1 VSVAEL
7 PGTGLRA
14 SAGRLLIVDRGE
26 HDPWFL
32 QPVKEPIM
40 SDHSL
45 DAVTPLTQL
54 REQLTL
60 ARYAPTVIVRYVVFA
75 RVFLRYLA
83 KRHVR
88 LDEVEP
94 AHVSKHLTCELR
106 RYRQRHGRAPTS
118 MIRWRSSHTAGIH
131 QLLRVV
137 RGRWPIAPT
146 ARSASEA
153 YSNDLLGEFARWLH
167 EQRGLAVRSID
178 VLVAEAR
185 RFLAWYVGTA
195 GEIDLAALRLSDI
208 DAYVQSRCP
217 ALRRVSRKN
226 VTQQLRCFLKFLH
239 ITGRTASD
247 LAAGVISPM
256 LYTCEAMPSLLDPEQ
271 IRAVLAST
279 RQDHSAKGRRDYAIL
294 LLLATYGLRAGEIAQ
309 LRLEDVDWHADR
321 LSVRHTKTGFGS
333 VLPLVPAVGDALLA
347 YLRRGRPVTNARE
360 VFVHAKAPYR
370 PFSRGS
376 SLYLLVRLRLEAAG
390 VSPPGKCGPHTFR
403 HARAV
408 SLLRASVV
416 TKTIGDLLGHRSA
429 ESTRPYLK
437 LATDDLREVA
447 LEIPGQEVRA

>member
-1 VSVAEL
+1 
-7 PGTGLRA
+7 
-14 SAGRLLIVDRGE
+14 
-26 HDPWFL
+26 
-32 QPVKEPIM
+32 M
-40 SDHSL
+40 SDRPL
-45 DAVTPLTQL
+45 DTAAPLAQL

-75 RVFLRYLA
+75 RLFLRYLA

-94 AHVSKHLTCELR
+94 VHVSKHLTCELR
-106 RYRQRHGRAPTS
+106 RYRQRHGRAPAS
-118 MIRWRSSHTAGIH
+118 MKRWRSSHTAGIH

-137 RGRWPIAPT
+137 RGCWPIAP
-146 ARSASEA
+146 AAHSPAGA
-153 YSNDLLGEFARWLH
+153 YCNGLLSEFAQWLH
-167 EQRGLAVRSID
+167 EQRGLAVRSIG
-178 VLVAEAR
+178 VLAAEAR
-185 RFLAWYVGTA
+185 RFLSWYVDSA
-195 GEIDLAALRLSDI
+195 GANDLAALQFADI

-217 ALRRVSRKN
+217 VLRRVSRKN
-226 VTQQLRCFLKFLH
+226 VAQQLRCFLKFLH
-239 ITGRTASD
+239 VTGHTALD
-247 LAAGVISPM
+247 LAVGVISPT
-256 LYTCEAMPSLLDPEQ
+256 LYACEAMPSLLDPEQ

-279 RQDHSAKGRRDYAIL
+279 RQDHSAKGLRDYAIL
-294 LLLATYGLRAGEIAQ
+294 MLLATYGMRAGEIAQ

-321 LSVRHTKTGFGS
+321 LSVQHTKTGSGS

-347 YLRRGRPVTNARE
+347 YLRRGRPVTDARE

-390 VSPPGKCGPHTFR
+390 VSPPGKRGPHTFR

-408 SLLRASVV
+408 SLLRASVT

-447 LEIPGQEVRA
+447 LEIPGQEVQA

>member
-1 VSVAEL
+1 
-7 PGTGLRA
+7 
-14 SAGRLLIVDRGE
+14 
-26 HDPWFL
+26 
-32 QPVKEPIM
+32 M
-40 SDHSL
+40 SDRPL
-45 DAVTPLTQL
+45 DTAAPLAQL

-75 RVFLRYLA
+75 RLFLRYLA
-83 KRHVR
+83 KRHAR

-94 AHVSKHLTCELR
+94 VHVSKYLTCELR
-106 RYRQRHGRAPTS
+106 RYRQRHGRAPAS
-118 MIRWRSSHTAGIH
+118 MKRWRSSHTAGIH

-137 RGRWPIAPT
+137 RGRWPIAPV
-146 ARSASEA
+146 AHIPAEA
-153 YSNDLLGEFARWLH
+153 YCNGLLSEFAQWLH
-167 EQRGLAVRSID
+167 EQRGLAVRSIG
-178 VLVAEAR
+178 VLAAEAR
-185 RFLAWYVGTA
+185 RFLSWYVDSA
-195 GEIDLAALRLSDI
+195 GANDLAALQLADI

-217 ALRRVSRKN
+217 VLRRVSRKN
-226 VTQQLRCFLKFLH
+226 VAQQLRCFLKFLH
-239 ITGRTASD
+239 VTGHSALD
-247 LAAGVISPM
+247 LAVGVISPT
-256 LYTCEAMPSLLDPEQ
+256 LYACEAMPSLLDTEQ

-279 RQDHSAKGRRDYAIL
+279 RQDHSAKGLRDYAIL
-294 LLLATYGLRAGEIAQ
+294 MLLATYGMRAGEIAQ
-309 LRLEDVDWHADR
+309 LRLEDVDWRADR
-321 LSVRHTKTGFGS
+321 LSVRHTKTGSGS

-347 YLRRGRPVTNARE
+347 YLRHGRPVTDARE

-390 VSPPGKCGPHTFR
+390 VSPPGKRGPHTFR

-408 SLLRASVV
+408 SLLRASVT

-447 LEIPGQEVRA
+447 LEIPGQEVQL